1 MSARRK
7 LGWMGVAAALGLAV
21 QACVAVPVRERP
33 RYVSEPRYYGYGG
46 SGYAVPEVDPRDARE
61 QCMHVA
67 RDFRGYRGVRAG
79 GVDQTGPETAR
90 VRLFVG
96 GPYEREYVLD
106 CRYDARTGAAYVP

>member
-7 LGWMGVAAALGLAV
+7 LGWVGVAAALGLVV

-33 RYVSEPRYYGYGG
+33 HYASEPRYYGYGG
-46 SGYAVPEVDPRDARE
+46 SGYAVPEVNPREARE
-61 QCMHVA
+61 QCLYAA
-67 RDFRGYRGVRAG
+67 RAFRGYRGVRAG
-79 GVDQTGPETAR
+79 SVAQTGPETAR

-96 GPYEREYVLD
+96 QPYEREYALE